1 MPKNGDLVNCSLILL
16 DYIFFFLV
24 KLWSTSFPKW

>member
-16 DYIFFFLV
+16 DYIFFFFSEV
-24 KLWSTSFPKW
+24 MVNQFS